1 MTTTTLR
8 RLASSAV
15 VVIAASLLSG
25 CATHPAGPISG
36 RDLAV
41 ARSFRLFTVYWVGR
55 SFDGVPLTA
64 ADTQRDYNAVA
75 GERVYYGN
83 CDKPSSIVST
93 VGCRLP
99 LEIATVDY
107 YKIDSRRNIGLGT
120 RTVTAI
126 RGVPAV
132 IFDGGRS
139 IQIYTSKLAIDIYA
153 DTPARAMA
161 AAELVGPMNRTAGGG
176 SSELKLPVFAKDVD
190 PRLRVIEHQ
199 LTAARTAAAAA
210 PASGK
215 GRRPTGTTGSSG
227 TSRPSGTSRSS
238 GTSPSSGPSSR
249 AGASVAP
256 PALGSTSPDGRPP
269 PSTKRS
275 KAG

>member
-25 CATHPAGPISG
+25 CATHPAGPISEQ
-36 RDLAV
+36 DLAV

-55 SFDGVPLTA
+55 SFDGVALTA

-83 CDKPSSIVST
+83 CDKPSSVVST

-99 LEIATVDY
+99 LEIATVEY

-139 IQIYTSKLAIDIYA
+139 IQLYTAKLAIDIYA
-153 DTPARAMA
+153 DTPERATA
-161 AAELVGPMNRTAGGG
+161 AAQLVGPMNRTAGGRSG
-176 SSELKLPVFAKDVD
+176 ALKLPVFAKDID

-199 LTAARTAAAAA
+199 LTAARAAAAAA
-210 PASGK
+210 PGK
-215 GRRPTGTTGSSG
+215 RRQPATGTTGSSG
-227 TSRPSGTSRSS
+227 TSGASGASS
-238 GTSPSSGPSSR
+238 S

-256 PALGSTSPDGRPP
+256 PALGTTSPDGRPR

>member
-1 MTTTTLR
+1 MTTTRLR

-15 VVIAASLLSG
+15 GVLAASMLFG
-25 CATHPAGPISG
+25 CATHPAGPITEQ
-36 RDLAV
+36 DLAV

-55 SFDGVPLTA
+55 SFDGVRLTA

-83 CDKPSSIVST
+83 CDKPSSVVST

-99 LEIATVDY
+99 LEIATVEY
-107 YKIDSRRNIGLGT
+107 FKIDSRRNIGLGT
-120 RTVTAI
+120 RTNTVI

-139 IQIYTSKLAIDIYA
+139 IQLYTAKLAIDIYA
-153 DTPARAMA
+153 DGPARAMA
-161 AAELVGPMNRTAGGG
+161 AAEMVMPMNRAGVGRSG
-176 SSELKLPVFAKDVD
+176 TLKLPVFPKDVD
-190 PRLRVIEHQ
+190 PQLRVIEHR
-199 LTAARTAAAAA
+199 LTAERAAGAVT
-210 PASGK
+210 PGK
-215 GRRPTGTTGSSG
+215 GRRVRTGTTGSSG
-227 TSRPSGTSRSS
+227 
-238 GTSPSSGPSSR
+238 PSSS

-256 PALGSTSPDGRPP
+256 PALGTTSPSGRPS
-269 PSTKRS
+269 PSTTRS